1 MPTVHLFIKGKVQ
14 GVFYRANAKKTAEE
28 NHITGWVQNTPDGEV
43 ELVASA
49 PQEAL
54 NTLIEWCKKGTTR
67 AHVAEV
73 QITEIKDETFNHFT
87 IRR

>member
-1 MPTVHLFIKGKVQ
+1 MPTVRLVIKGKVQ
-14 GVFYRANAKKTAEE
+14 GVFYRANAKKTADE
-28 NHITGWVQNTPDGEV
+28 NNITGWVQNTKEGNV
-43 ELVASA
+43 EMMASGT
-49 PQEAL
+49 QQAL

-67 AHVAEV
+67 AHVSEV